1 MWQWRRGRD
10 PRLSRLARRYGTDL
24 PPDDMATQLVGAG
37 GVAGRVLAAT
47 GAVWRAPE
55 GAPTPT
61 RDDILD
67 ALAVAVGALA
77 NVREI
82 RAELDA
88 EAMGARMTVLGDIM
102 AAMDPVLTAHV
113 RLEAIQAGLVSA
125 AVRADIP
132 RDALTATGV
141 DDALLATWYH
151 VWTRDAPPPAQAA
164 PPADGT

>member
-67 ALAVAVGALA
+67 AVAVGALA

-132 RDALTATGV
+132 RDALTAT
-141 DDALLATWYH
+141 WYH